1 MKQVL
6 LTGIFVCLLAMGL
19 PAQNSGKKIHVE
31 CRILDR
37 DSNYVENANAYLSE
51 NSGTK
56 RYVMGSDG
64 FFLQNAGVYNIL
76 IQAAGYYDYADVIM
90 ITADSVLT
98 IYLNENVVE
107 HNNVTVKA
115 IHVREKSGFV
125 SSKLSAR
132 QIASGNF
139 GQDFTYLL
147 GNTPSSVSTSDAGA
161 GIGYTGIRIR
171 GSDGT
176 RINVTINGIPINDAE
191 SHGVFW
197 VNMPD
202 LASSTSSVQVQRGV
216 GSSTIGSGA
225 FGANINIQNTELSA
239 KPVLRMQ
246 QSFGSFATSRSTL
259 QFGTGRLGN
268 FNFGGRLS
276 RIVSDGY
283 IDRGASD
290 LHAFQFNLN
299 FSRSKWDVNLL
310 SFGGK
315 EKTYQSWYGTPESRV
330 KGDVAGMNNFADRN
344 YLSDADRQNL
354 LNSGRTYNYYTYD
367 NQTDNYWQN
376 HYQLHVA
383 REIYPYLIFKN
394 SAFLT
399 SGKGYYEEF
408 KPGAAFVKYGV
419 SDYTSGTDTVTTTDL
434 VRQRWL
440 DNIYYGSFSTLNYK
454 KKNLDIIGG
463 ISYTKYTGSHF
474 GKVIWAEIAKPF
486 GKDYKYYSSESVK
499 SELNAFGKG
508 NIRINK
514 SILVDVEAQ
523 VRKIGYRSLGNDNDL
538 KQINFDTNYL
548 FFNPKIGLVCELKGG
563 QKIYGSYSIGQR
575 EPVRSDFID
584 HNRQGLPKPEFL
596 QDIELGYVLKQKKT
610 MFQANL
616 YNMVYRNQLVLT
628 GELNDVG
635 SSLRRNVAS
644 SYRRGIEII
653 LNKQLYEKLSLEAN
667 MTLSS
672 NKIKNFEDIY
682 YNYDSGTVI
691 KETYKLTDIAF
702 SPSVIGYIGISDRHL
717 RGLELNLN
725 CKYVGKQYLDNT
737 LNKSRSLDDY
747 YTLNFSFQKAF
758 QLPGKGEITVRGMI
772 NNFSGIFY
780 SNNGYTYKYVY
791 SGNLITEN
799 FYYPQSGI
807 NFMFGLDFKFL

>member
-1 MKQVL
+1 M
-6 LTGIFVCLLAMGL
+6 TGILVCLLSMGL
-19 PAQNSGKKIHVE
+19 PAQNSVKKIHVE
-31 CRILDR
+31 CRIADP
-37 DSNYVENANAYLSE
+37 DSNQVENANAYLSE
-51 NSGTK
+51 SSGSK
-56 RYVMGSDG
+56 RYVMSIDG
-64 FFLQNAGVYNIL
+64 FYIQNAGTYNLL
-76 IQAAGYYDYADVIM
+76 IQAAGYYDHTEVVM
-90 ITADSVLT
+90 ITDDTVLSVILK
-98 IYLNENVVE
+98 ENVVE

-115 IHVREKSGFV
+115 IQVREKSGFV
-125 SSKLSAR
+125 SSKLSTR
-132 QIASGNF
+132 QISSVNF

-176 RINVTINGIPINDAE
+176 RINVTINGIPVNDAE

-239 KPVLRMQ
+239 KPMLRMQ

-299 FSRSKWDVNLL
+299 YSRSKWDVNLL

-344 YLSDADRQNL
+344 YLSDDDRQNL
-354 LNSGRTYNYYTYD
+354 LNSGRTYNYYTYN

-383 REIYPYLIFKN
+383 REINPYWIFKS

-408 KPGAAFVKYGV
+408 KPDAEFVKYGV
-419 SDYTSGTDTVTTTDL
+419 PDYTSGTDTVTSTDL

-463 ISYTKYTGSHF
+463 ISYTNYTGSHF

-486 GKDYKYYSSESVK
+486 GKDYKYYNSESVK

-508 NIRINK
+508 NVRINK
-514 SILVDVEAQ
+514 NIIVDIEAQ

-548 FFNPKIGLVCELKGG
+548 FFNPKIGLVWELKSG
-563 QKIYGSYSIGQR
+563 QRIYGSYSVGQR

-584 HNRQGLPKPEFL
+584 HNRQGLPKPEHL
-596 QDIELGYVLKQKKT
+596 RDIELGYVLKQKKT
-610 MFQANL
+610 LFQVNL

-635 SSLRRNVAS
+635 SSLRRNVAG
-644 SYRRGIEII
+644 SYRRGIELI
-653 LNKQLYEKLSLEAN
+653 LNKQLHQKLSLEAN

-682 YNYDSGTVI
+682 YNYDSGTVV

-737 LNKSRSLDDY
+737 LNKSRSLDAY

-758 QLPGKGEITVRGMI
+758 QLPGKGEINIRGLI